1 MVWTTP
7 ATFTAGNVL
16 TAAQLNAVQDN
27 LRAVG
32 SAWTT
37 YTPAWTTSG
46 TAPTLGNGTLAGA
59 YVAAGKLVMVRAVL
73 TFGSTTNPGTGGW
86 SLSLPATAAAGL
98 GRYPVDGLAR
108 DDSATEDWL
117 ATGVIVGGAS
127 TIALRSL
134 NTGTVGKLTNV
145 TPTAPFTWATADSL
159 TVAAVYEGA

>member
-46 TAPTLGNGTLAGA
+46 TAPSLGNGTLAGA
-59 YVAAGKLVMVRAVL
+59 YVAAGKLIMVRAVL

-108 DDSATEDWL
+108 DDSATQDWF
-117 ATGVIVGGAS
+117 ATGVVVDGAS

-134 NTGTVGKLTNV
+134 HTSNIGQFVNV
-145 TPTAPFTWATADSL
+145 TGSAPFTWANGDSL

>member
-1 MVWTTP
+1 MAWTTP
-7 ATFTAGNVL
+7 ATFTPGIL
-16 TAAQLNAVQDN
+16 FAAQLNAMQDN
-27 LRAVG
+27 LRAIG

-37 YTPAWTTSG
+37 YTPTWTATS
-46 TAPTLGNGTLAGA
+46 TNPTLGNGTLTGA
-59 YVAAGKLVMVRAVL
+59 YIAAGKLIAVRIVL

-86 SLSLPATAAAGL
+86 ALSLPATAAAGL

-108 DDSATEDWL
+108 DDSASEDWL

-134 NTGTVGKLTNV
+134 NTGTVGKLANV
-145 TPTAPFTWATADSL
+145 TPTAPFTWATSDSL